1 MCKHV
6 FEFPEER
13 PENLNPDLT
22 LTGRC
27 KCGATQKAYGMRWM
41 IEKAED
47 ALEQRFFD
55 MPRFDKYPITWYNK
69 KR

>member
-1 MCKHV
+1 MNINCSHRFV
-6 FEFPEER
+6 FPSDRE
-13 PENLNPDLT
+13 T
-22 LTGRC
+22 ITGRC

-41 IEKAED
+41 IERTED

-55 MPRFDKYPITWYNK
+55 MPKFDKYSITWYNK